1 MTSKTHPAALGQPIW
16 EWFDSVYF
24 FMWPGWR
31 DQLESN
37 RWHWGKR
44 WAQRLP
50 VVFIQPELA
59 TGLKWLAQPEDRLD
73 NVVLLS
79 IESASSDLS
88 RLLLV
93 GLRQAGQ
100 LMEYMR
106 AQGHRRSLF
115 WLYNSFLAPAYLVLP
130 GSARIFHGTE
140 NYFDFD
146 SLGNDALNLNRFAI
160 EASDVVICCSNGVA
174 RGFAA
179 HSRCIDPM
187 VIPNGCEYAKYSAP
201 TEPIGEWPQQI
212 ADWRDAGRKLA
223 VFAGNI
229 NLRLD
234 YELMIQVA
242 RRQPDIGFIYA
253 GPVDIEHLSPAQ
265 RQAWHRL
272 AALSNVCA
280 LGRVPPEDLPAL
292 YWRCQ
297 VGIIPY
303 RSDMPMI
310 VENGFPLK
318 AIEMAAAGLP
328 VVSTLMKPLLE
339 VPEAVTVTGSAE
351 AFCANVATN
360 SRRTRSAEARAAA
373 DRICRAHDYDLLFDR
388 MVAELPKRMPKA
400 GSAPGDLA
408 ALADRLGTSAYTAM
422 LARLAEVPSLPQVP
436 TPVIGAALKDE
447 PWVRLRVIGDLASFL
462 STRIPPPV
470 RRAIPAPVRRLARH
484 LIA

>member
-1 MTSKTHPAALGQPIW
+1 MTSAYPAALGQPIW

-59 TGLKWLAQPEDRLD
+59 TGLKWRAQPEDRLD

-79 IESASSDLS
+79 IENASSDLS

-106 AQGHRRSLF
+106 AHGHRRSLF

-130 GSARIFHGTE
+130 GSARVFHGTE

-146 SLGNDALNLNRFAI
+146 GLDDDALNLNRFAI

-179 HSRCIDPM
+179 HTRCTDPL
-187 VIPNGCEYAKYSAP
+187 VIPNGCEYQKYRSAS
-201 TEPIGEWPQQI
+201 EPIGEWPRRI
-212 ADWRDAGRKLA
+212 ADWCGTYRDLA

-253 GPVDIEHLSPAQ
+253 GPVDTEHLSPAQ

-272 AALSNVCA
+272 VALPNVCA

-339 VPEAVTVTGSAE
+339 VPEAVVVTGSAE

-360 SRRTRSAEARAAA
+360 SRRSLSPEARAAA
-373 DRICRAHDYDLLFDR
+373 DRVCRAHDYDLLFDQ
-388 MVAELPKRMPKA
+388 MLAELRKQVPAR
-400 GSAPGDLA
+400 GSAPGGLA
-408 ALADRLGTSAYTAM
+408 ALADRLGTPAYTAM
-422 LARLAEVPSLPQVP
+422 LARLAEIPGAPQRA
-436 TPVIGAALKDE
+436 TPVMGADLKDE
-447 PWVRLRVIGDLASFL
+447 LFARPTVIGVLASFL
-462 STRIPPPV
+462 SARIPPPI

>member
-1 MTSKTHPAALGQPIW
+1 MTGVLDLSTAQVCQH
-16 EWFDSVYF
+16 FDSVYF

-50 VVFIQPELA
+50 VVFVQPELDED
-59 TGLKWLAQPEDRLD
+59 LHWRAQPEGRLA
-73 NVVLLS
+73 NVTLLS
-79 IESASSDLS
+79 VQSTAAHRD
-88 RLLLV
+88 LLLSA

-100 LMEYMR
+100 LAEYMTI
-106 AQGHRRSLF
+106 AGHRRSLF
-115 WLYNSFLAPAYLVLP
+115 WMYNPLLVPAYLALL
-130 GSARIFHGTE
+130 GSTRVFHGTE

-146 SLGNDALNLNRFAI
+146 GLDAFTLNLNRFAI
-160 EASDVVICCSNGVA
+160 EASDLVICCSSGVA

-179 HSRCIDPM
+179 HTHCADFL
-187 VIPNGCEYAKYSAP
+187 VIPNGCEYQKYCSAS
-201 TEPIGEWPQQI
+201 EPIGDWPRRI
-212 ADWRDAGRKLA
+212 GDWGDTYPDLA

-234 YELMIQVA
+234 YELMMQVA
-242 RRQPDIGFIYA
+242 RRHPGIGFIYA

-272 AALSNVCA
+272 VALPNVCA

-303 RSDMPMI
+303 RSDMPML

-339 VPEAVTVTGSAE
+339 VPEVVVATGSAE
-351 AFCANVATN
+351 VFCDRVATN
-360 SRRTRSAEARAAA
+360 YRRTRSPEARAAA
-373 DRICRAHDYDLLFDR
+373 DRICRTHDYDLLFDR
-388 MVAELPKRMPKA
+388 MLTELGKRIPEA
-400 GSAPGDLA
+400 GSTPGNLA
-408 ALADRLGTSAYTAM
+408 ALADRLGTPAYSAM
-422 LARLAEVPSLPQVP
+422 LARLAAIPGSPQSP
-436 TPVIGAALKDE
+436 TPVTGAALKDE
-447 PWVRLRVIGDLASFL
+447 LFVRPRVIGDLASFL

-470 RRAIPAPVRRLARH
+470 RRAIPASVRRLARH